1 MLQRKPCIPTVHMHS
16 PGEHINIFSLTMW
29 IFPSIPLYLLFRSKQ
44 RFKACRSVLLYF
56 PSAVIASLSR
66 LPWINPSPSFSTEL
80 KEKHNAEVQCQEMCA
95 PLLTA
100 LPVLLFIRSDV
111 FVASPPPPPPFREST
126 PPSKPPYA
134 GCQHMVLTF
143 NELCS
148 SEKSEPFSPSVI
160 PVT

>member
-111 FVASPPPPPPFREST
+111 FVASPPHHSESQHPRAIRRT
-126 PPSKPPYA
+126 PAVS
-134 GCQHMVLTF
+134 TWF
-143 NELCS
+143 
-148 SEKSEPFSPSVI
+148 
-160 PVT
+160 